1 MTKKKKNV
9 HAVPKKENVCV
20 IFRVVVCFRQFCAAK
35 KGGGMGVNMRRDINK
50 KLENVLNGMDKNT
63 IDSGKRSVEQL
74 LSTPEGRKLASQ
86 IQNVDK
92 KKVIDAFMKM
102 DSSEIKRKLRDA
114 DLSKLSNLKAE
125 DILKKLR

>member
-1 MTKKKKNV
+1 MSFFGLLYALGNFVPLKK
-9 HAVPKKENVCV
+9 
-20 IFRVVVCFRQFCAAK
+20 AAEW
-35 KGGGMGVNMRRDINK
+35 GVNMRRDINK

>member
-1 MTKKKKNV
+1 MPFFGLLYALGNF
-9 HAVPKKENVCV
+9 VPP
-20 IFRVVVCFRQFCAAK
+20 R
-35 KGGGMGVNMRRDINK
+35 KGGGMGVKMRRDINK

>member
-1 MTKKKKNV
+1 MSFFGLLYALGNF
-9 HAVPKKENVCV
+9 VPP
-20 IFRVVVCFRQFCAAK
+20 R

-50 KLENVLNGMDKNT
+50 KLENVLNGVDKNT

>member
-1 MTKKKKNV
+1 
-9 HAVPKKENVCV
+9 
-20 IFRVVVCFRQFCAAK
+20 
-35 KGGGMGVNMRRDINK
+35 MGVNMRRDINK
-50 KLENVLNGMDKNT
+50 KLENVLNGVDKNT
-63 IDSGKRSVEQL
+63 IDSGKRSVELL